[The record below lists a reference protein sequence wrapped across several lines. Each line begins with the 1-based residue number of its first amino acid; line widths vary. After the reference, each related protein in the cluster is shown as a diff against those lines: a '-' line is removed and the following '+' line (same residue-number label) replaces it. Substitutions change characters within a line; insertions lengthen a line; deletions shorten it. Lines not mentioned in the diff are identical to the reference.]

1 MDKRNE
7 QVAVSSRPFV
17 VPYQSRI
24 SKTLEGVI
32 LWPLRMVGLSRR
44 SETVMVREE
53 LMHGYKEGSEP
64 TERFEFSL
72 STNAADIEA
81 VYLSIF
87 PRLNLL
93 TTFMFY
99 HPNLSA
105 VIGVSL
111 IASVLLCFCAVI
123 LCVYYFFKFL
133 TNPDS
138 LSRRELDNEE
148 ISYHSDEDDDSIS
161 EDSDELFLP
170 ERGDDGMEDV
180 GKEEYL
186 SVSGFDRNRGE
197 LARGA
202 EVFED
207 NGSIASHGSG
217 EGGIVRD
224 EGLRR

>member
-1 MDKRNE
+1 
-7 QVAVSSRPFV
+7 
-17 VPYQSRI
+17 
-24 SKTLEGVI
+24 
-32 LWPLRMVGLSRR
+32 
-44 SETVMVREE
+44 
-53 LMHGYKEGSEP
+53 
-64 TERFEFSL
+64 
-72 STNAADIEA
+72 
-81 VYLSIF
+81 
-87 PRLNLL
+87 
-93 TTFMFY
+93 MFY

-138 LSRRELDNEE
+138 LSRRELNNEE

-161 EDSDELFLP
+161 EVMCLTFYCSHVNMLRNSFHHNIELQDSDELFLP

-224 EGLRR
+224 EGLRRRK